1 MSEVIVVKRD
11 FRKKGQVH
19 PTLVPTQAMA
29 KSLGSSVGKIF
40 YEQSNQTYP
49 ANRAIIEGDVEV
61 AIIA

>member
-1 MSEVIVVKRD
+1 MVKRD
-11 FRKKGQVH
+11 AARRNFRKKEQVH

-29 KSLGSSVGKIF
+29 KSLGFSVCRIF
-40 YEQSNQTYP
+40 DEQSDQTYP